1 MSFSFENKVVIVSI
15 PQHHP
20 DKLDE
25 KLP

>member
-20 DKLDE
+20 DKLDD

>member
-1 MSFSFENKVVIVSI
+1 MSFSFENKVVIDSI